1 MGNKLCKKKSDDA
14 DGPKCKSTSQF
25 DRIINRLH
33 IRPNSWKSDPQLN
46 QKQVKRIEKSPNE
59 KNNAVI
65 TNKPLSKSTDWTE
78 VDLQVPEKDEPIHLT
93 NPKLNLIFNDD
104 KGTPT
109 PPPRKNKKKN
119 LREKIE
125 AVAKS
130 GLQAFQSKKP
140 VEDNQPQKQPVEEE
154 LCVKKTISYK
164 CPICDLDEATH
175 NRDHHH
181 NHTHHH
187 SDTKNDINK
196 FETRN
201 NKGSL
206 KGKKTIS
213 VTSLPNYDEL
223 KFTVAEFEDD
233 KGSPSLK
240 TERKPTPSQISL
252 PSDAKKIPAGKL
264 DTYITRCRSFGSI
277 FPQQLKKLRPR
288 KAPTDIESDDS
299 FGGLEDWDLG
309 LIEHYN
315 PKDASLPRPRKPKR
329 NDDSILADIESMI
342 VKEEDI
348 EQPKPPVRRSESLIK
363 KLNREA
369 AQRSN
374 DLIKKQQDK
383 SVEHPTPPPSP
394 ETKPVVVETTIS
406 KGVAR
411 PELNRFPS
419 QENGHV
425 EHSSL
430 IKILEKFSM
439 ADKQHLVNENNNSN
453 ESSLTPSLVEFEKT
467 INFADD
473 VNNVEKNK
481 EAIIPE
487 NNSNQPIKT

>member
-1 MGNKLCKKKSDDA
+1 MEVAEMQLEEE
-14 DGPKCKSTSQF
+14 
-25 DRIINRLH
+25 

-59 KNNAVI
+59 KPNNVI
-65 TNKPLSKSTDWTE
+65 NSKPLSKSSDWTE
-78 VDLQVPEKDEPIHLT
+78 VDLEVPEHEEPIHLT
-93 NPKLNLIFNDD
+93 NPKLNLIFNTE

-109 PPPRKNKKKN
+109 PPPRKHKKN

-140 VEDNQPQKQPVEEE
+140 VEDTQPKKPVEEE

-164 CPICDLDEATH
+164 CPICDQDEATH

-181 NHTHHH
+181 HLHNHQHLEKK
-187 SDTKNDINK
+187 SENDKIDKLDNLRTDK
-196 FETRN
+196 EN
-201 NKGSL
+201 L
-206 KGKKTIS
+206 KRKKTLS

-223 KFTVAEFEDD
+223 KFTVAEFDEND
-233 KGSPSLK
+233 KGLPSLK
-240 TERKPTPSQISL
+240 HELKSPSSQISL
-252 PSDAKKIPAGKL
+252 PIDAKKSTGSSGKL
-264 DTYITRCRSFGSI
+264 DTYITRCRSFGSL

-288 KAPTDIESDDS
+288 KAPADIESDDS

-329 NDDSILADIESMI
+329 SDDSILADLESMI

-348 EQPKPPVRRSESLIK
+348 EQPKPPVRRSESLVK

-369 AQRSN
+369 AQTAYNRSN
-374 DLIKKQQDK
+374 ELLNNIKKVDTSSSLSK
-383 SVEHPTPPPSP
+383 PV
-394 ETKPVVVETTIS
+394 ETKPFS
-406 KGVAR
+406 Q
-411 PELNRFPS
+411 FPTEEDG
-419 QENGHV
+419 QV

-430 IKILEKFSM
+430 MKILEKFSM
-439 ADKQHLVNENNNSN
+439 ADKQNHKNDNNLNSN
-453 ESSLTPSLVEFEKT
+453 ESSLTPSLVEFEKNIV
-467 INFADD
+467 INCVDDAEKINKNKD
-473 VNNVEKNK
+473 VNITEKNV
-481 EAIIPE
+481 
-487 NNSNQPIKT
+487 NSVKT